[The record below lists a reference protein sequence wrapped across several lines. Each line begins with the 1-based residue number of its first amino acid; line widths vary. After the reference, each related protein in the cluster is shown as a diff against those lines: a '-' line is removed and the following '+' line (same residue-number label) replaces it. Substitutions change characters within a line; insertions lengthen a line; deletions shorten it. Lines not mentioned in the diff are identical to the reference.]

1 MKYKLMAVAVAGA
14 LAAPGL
20 ALAQAAN
27 VQIYGV
33 IDMRWDSMKYTAN
46 TAATNAE
53 STKNHVHGTANR
65 WGLRGRENLG
75 GGMTAFFQVESGMTV
90 DGRTTTGID
99 TAGVNLLGGR
109 DAYLGLSSTAWGAV
123 QAGGF
128 STPYNVTTQV
138 WSVIPTFGHG
148 GIIMGNGNTTGSLP
162 SPNCTGIVTPAGNLT
177 AAAAAGTTCGT
188 QVEGNA
194 TSFNRRQSDQIQYT
208 TPAFAGFVF
217 RVSTAMP
224 EYEVNSNAATS
235 PGHKATIGSYSLTWS
250 GGPFS
255 AVGGF
260 EQHKGFRAV
269 ASTTLPQDAK
279 DTGVTLGG
287 RWNYGAGLLGA
298 AIERLKY
305 GNVAVAGAENN
316 FTLNNWVINGTFN
329 VGPSGT
335 VSAGYS
341 KTAGA
346 KSCGAGLTAAANT
359 CGDPTKASNF
369 SLAYD
374 HRLSKRTA
382 VYAVAG
388 RINNGAGSAYYYIAG
403 PASNNNGGDTGGVA
417 AGTDITTYAVGVKHT
432 F

>member
-1 MKYKLMAVAVAGA
+1 
-14 LAAPGL
+14 
-20 ALAQAAN
+20 
-27 VQIYGV
+27 
-33 IDMRWDSMKYTAN
+33 
-46 TAATNAE
+46 
-53 STKNHVHGTANR
+53 
-65 WGLRGRENLG
+65 
-75 GGMTAFFQVESGMTV
+75 
-90 DGRTTTGID
+90 
-99 TAGVNLLGGR
+99 
-109 DAYLGLSSTAWGAV
+109 
-123 QAGGF
+123 
-128 STPYNVTTQV
+128 
-138 WSVIPTFGHG
+138 
-148 GIIMGNGNTTGSLP
+148 
-162 SPNCTGIVTPAGNLT
+162 
-177 AAAAAGTTCGT
+177 
-188 QVEGNA
+188 
-194 TSFNRRQSDQIQYT
+194 
-208 TPAFAGFVF
+208 
-217 RVSTAMP
+217 MP
-224 EYEVNSNAATS
+224 EYEVNSNAALS

-260 EQHKGFRAV
+260 EQHKGFRAA
-269 ASTTLPQDAK
+269 ASATLPQDAK
-279 DTGVTLGG
+279 DTGLVLGG

-298 AIERLKY
+298 GVERLKY
-305 GNVAVAGAENN
+305 GNVAAAAAENN
-316 FTLNNWVINGTFN
+316 FTLTNWVINGTFN

-388 RINNGAGSAYYYIAG
+388 RINNGAGSTYYYIAG